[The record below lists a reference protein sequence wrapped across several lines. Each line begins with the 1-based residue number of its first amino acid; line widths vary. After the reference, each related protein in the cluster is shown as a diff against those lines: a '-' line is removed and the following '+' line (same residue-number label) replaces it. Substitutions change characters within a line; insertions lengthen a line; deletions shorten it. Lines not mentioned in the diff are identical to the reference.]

1 MGPCT
6 LPSAL
11 LSWATMSEAK
21 VAALYIRVST
31 LDQAREGYSLAA
43 QQAALEAWATTHGYA
58 TALYQDAGISGKDIR
73 HRPAMCQMLAD
84 VEAGKIAVVA
94 VWAMSR
100 LTRSVADLY
109 TTLELLAAKGAS
121 LMSFTESFDT
131 GTPMGRAMVGMIGVF
146 AQMEREV
153 TGERVQ
159 AAMEARALQGKRT
172 CHSVLGYDP
181 VGPDDLVPN
190 QAEAEM
196 VRYIHSKYLEHRSLS
211 AVAELC
217 RLHGYHGKRGRE
229 MCAWSVRIILS
240 RPIYA
245 GYNSWHGQLIKGSHQ
260 PLVSVSDFNRVQWLL
275 ANPATGRKAKW
286 APQMIKK

>member
-1 MGPCT
+1 
-6 LPSAL
+6 
-11 LSWATMSEAK
+11 MSEAK

-43 QQAALEAWATTHGYA
+43 QQAALEAWATAHGYA
-58 TALYQDAGISGKDIR
+58 TQLYADEGISGKDIR

-94 VWAMSR
+94 VWALSR

-109 TTLELLAAKGAS
+109 AMQDLLAAHDVG
-121 LMSFTESFDT
+121 LFIHTEGFDT
-131 GTPMGRAMVGMIGVF
+131 GTPTGRAMMGFVGIF
-146 AQMEREV
+146 AQWEREV
-153 TGERVQ
+153 TAERVRDALAER
-159 AAMEARALQGKRT
+159 AAQGKRT
-172 CHSVLGYDP
+172 CHCVLGYDLS
-181 VGPDDLVPN
+181 GADDLVPN

-196 VRYIHSKYLEHRSLS
+196 VRYIFAKYLEHRSLS

-217 RLHGYHGKRGRE
+217 RIKGYHGKRGRE

-260 PLVSVSDFNRVQWLL
+260 PLISVADFNRVQRIL
-275 ANPATGRKAKW
+275 ANPLTGRKARRV
-286 APQMIKK
+286 PQMIKK